1 MLKNLQFKNTCLLFL
16 MGWIPLFGACTQP
29 MESMANS
36 AIASDETTLKSEQ
49 SVAPIDAASPAIFE
63 TASFGLG

>member
-1 MLKNLQFKNTCLLFL
+1 MLIKLQFKNTCLFFL

-29 MESMANS
+29 MESMVNTA
-36 AIASDETTLKSEQ
+36 AASDEATVNFEKG
-49 SVAPIDAASPAIFE
+49 VAPIDATMPAIFE